1 MAPKNT
7 SKLLV
12 EEGRARAADRAR
24 DPKGGSTLWLASVL
38 LGAVLC
44 AGCGPLQLLGYA
56 LAPDVP
62 AFDDG
67 DTIALAGL
75 REEVAVTRKADGLWR
90 IAAANEGDA
99 MLAQGYLVARDRMA
113 QLDLFRHLARGE
125 LAGLIGNRAFGG
137 KTALD
142 VDRMNRFLGFRD
154 RASALYERTSSAERA
169 ALDAFVR
176 GINLWIA
183 EGQLALE
190 HRLLGVT
197 AVRPWTPDDSLAI
210 YQMIM
215 YGLGGNSDREVRRLA
230 IACEA
235 GLDALDRIW
244 PHDIEFE
251 AIALPEEDLRPET
264 YPPQPAVAPELASL
278 LPRLCAEGAADRHS
292 VWERHAAQQRRAF
305 PAANLAALV
314 DLLRGGWSASNSWAV
329 AGAHTVSGKPI
340 LSNDPHLPHMNPPMI
355 WGTDVEF
362 SGQHVAGFTLVGL
375 HRIVFGHNGRVAW
388 GATTNHVD
396 RQDLVVHRS
405 RSRVRDGKTLAGY
418 EFEGEF
424 APFEYRT
431 EVFEVNGGE
440 PARATVR
447 FTRDGPLLNDLE
459 PFVAGRIPLTAL
471 RVVPLGRGSDLDGAR
486 AIQSARNAEEFAS
499 GISLLDLGCSSWV
512 FADVQG
518 IIGFRSPCQVPVR
531 VGWRGTFPAPGWLRR
546 YEWRGFH
553 PKDELPSSTDPVRG
567 WLVTANSQIVPSSRF
582 PTTYNSDVSSPN
594 RYLRIAAR
602 LRDSIGRGGL
612 TAAASAAIQLD
623 TSYEH
628 WAELREDLRSDF
640 CAGGRPD
647 EPDLARRA
655 RDRLCEWDGAMAEDS
670 VAATLYTLWTHAILD
685 RALADEL
692 PGGAQSDVWHYA
704 QSLLQFEANVT
715 WLWSR
720 PQEAA
725 VWDDATSEGVEKR
738 SDIFERAFEDA
749 LASGRERFGD
759 DLAAWSWGRVRP
771 FTLRHPFGGANRLL
785 DWLVDSESFPIG
797 GGTETP
803 FKQQFPRSD
812 REHMHPAV
820 GPVVRFTVD
829 LSDPWAA
836 RYTLAGGASGWPGS
850 PFYGN
855 LLDDWRRG
863 RDRPLTPPASPGDVR
878 VTFVPA
884 ES

>member
-1 MAPKNT
+1 MAPRNA
-7 SKLLV
+7 SK
-12 EEGRARAADRAR
+12 
-24 DPKGGSTLWLASVL
+24 L

-44 AGCGPLQLLGYA
+44 AGCVPLRLLGYA

-67 DTIALAGL
+67 DTIALDGL
-75 REEVAVTRKADGLWR
+75 REEVAVTRKPDGLWR
-90 IAAANEGDA
+90 ISAANESDA

-125 LAGLIGNRAFGG
+125 LAALIGNQTFGG

-154 RASALYERTSSAERA
+154 RANSLYERTSAAERSV
-169 ALDAFVR
+169 LDAFVR

-183 EGQLALE
+183 EGRLALE
-190 HRLLGVT
+190 HRLLGIT
-197 AVRPWTPDDSLAI
+197 AVRPWTRNDSLAI
-210 YQMIM
+210 YQMVI
-215 YGLGGNSDREVRRLA
+215 YGLGGNADREVRRLA

-244 PHDIEFE
+244 PHDIEFD

-264 YPPQPAVAPELASL
+264 YPPQPAVVPELASL

-292 VWERHAAQQRRAF
+292 VWDRQAARPKRALST
-305 PAANLAALV
+305 ANIAALV

-340 LSNDPHLPHMNPPMI
+340 FSNDPHLPHMNPPII
-355 WGTDVEF
+355 WGSDIEF
-362 SGQHVAGFTLVGL
+362 AGQRVAGFILVGL

-396 RQDLVVHRS
+396 GQDLVVHRS
-405 RSRVRDGKTLAGY
+405 RSRVRGGEPLSGY

-431 EVFEVNGGE
+431 EVFEVAGE
-440 PARATVR
+440 APVRATVR

-459 PFVAGRIPLTAL
+459 PRVAGRIPLTAL
-471 RVVPLGRGSDLDGAR
+471 RVVPLGRGTDLDGAR
-486 AIQSARNAEEFAS
+486 AIQRAQNADEFAS

-512 FADVQG
+512 FADSRG
-518 IIGFRSPCQVPVR
+518 SIGFRSPCQVPIR
-531 VGWRGTFPAPGWLRR
+531 VGWRGTFPVPGWLRR

-553 PKDELPSSTDPVRG
+553 PKDELPSSTDPARG
-567 WLVTANSQIVPSSRF
+567 WLITANSQIVPSSRF

-602 LRDSIGRGGL
+602 LRDSIGRGDL
-612 TAAASAAIQLD
+612 TAEASAAIALD

-640 CAGGRPD
+640 CAKGRPD

-670 VAATLYTLWTHAILD
+670 VAPTLYTLWTHALLD
-685 RALADEL
+685 RALAEEL
-692 PGGAQSDVWHYA
+692 PGGARSEVWQFA
-704 QSLLQFEANVT
+704 QSLLQFEANVA

-720 PQEAA
+720 PEGAP
-725 VWDDATSEGVEKR
+725 VWDDTTTEVVEKR
-738 SDIFERAFEDA
+738 SDIFESAFGDA
-749 LASGRERFGD
+749 IASGRERFGE

-785 DWLVDSESFPIG
+785 GWLVDSESIPIG

-820 GPVVRFTVD
+820 GPVARFTVD

-836 RYTLAGGASGWPGS
+836 RYTLAGGESGWPRS
-850 PFYGN
+850 RFYGN
-855 LLDDWRRG
+855 LLGDWHRG
-863 RDRPLTPPASPGDVR
+863 RERPLTPQPSPGDVR
-878 VTFVPA
+878 ITFVPA
-884 ES
+884 ESGTTASQ